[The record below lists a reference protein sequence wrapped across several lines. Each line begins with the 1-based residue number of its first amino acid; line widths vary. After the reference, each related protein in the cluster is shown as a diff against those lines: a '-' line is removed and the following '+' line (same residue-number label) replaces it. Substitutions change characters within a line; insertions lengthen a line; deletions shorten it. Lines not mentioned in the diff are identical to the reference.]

1 MKSVKLTVTVP
12 KKVLDEA
19 FVHSKLDNFC
29 MYKKEYI
36 DWNYLIKK
44 LLDAYS
50 MGTYILIKNNTYK
63 YSKSE
68 MRKKETVTVYV
79 PTECIRNASKKAVE
93 EGIYHDISHVNINEL
108 VTKILE
114 LYSQGV
120 FVITGGVE

>member
-44 LLDAYS
+44 LLDAYG
-50 MGTYILIKNNTYK
+50 MGTYILIKNNTYRYTK
-63 YSKSE
+63 NE
-68 MRKKETVTVYV
+68 MRKKETITVCV
-79 PTECIRNASKKAVE
+79 PVECTRSASKKAVQ
-93 EGIYHDISHVNINEL
+93 EGIYYDISHVNISEL